1 MRFHKFAEGG
11 GGGDVK
17 RRLPVN
23 FYVAGERARHIEP
36 LTERSGK
43 REGTFTFIVVAD
55 VATKWTAIN
64 DKVQQ
69 GSHL

>member
-1 MRFHKFAEGG
+1 M
-11 GGGDVK
+11 
-17 RRLPVN
+17 N

-36 LTERSGK
+36 LTERSEK